1 MCDKGLDV
9 TWSYKAHKVSRI
21 WPFASLRLTLH
32 GCAEAQAWPCRSSC
46 CFVHAA
52 VQVEKVPDA
61 MLSVVCNESLAVR
74 TQGTRIL
81 VLQNATRSTSN
92 LFNRS
97 CHTFGKISSRS
108 SYVKY
113 TVYHSVYFWDHIIGS
128 CSSSVAGQE
137 AVAPFRI
144 TDYCFYSTW
153 MLLNTCNWWRSAWA

>member
-1 MCDKGLDV
+1 MCDKGVDV

-46 CFVHAA
+46 FFVHAA

-113 TVYHSVYFWDHIIGS
+113 TVYHSVLLLRPHYWILFIKCGRTRGGS
-128 CSSSVAGQE
+128 TLQNY
-137 AVAPFRI
+137 R
-144 TDYCFYSTW
+144 
-153 MLLNTCNWWRSAWA
+153 LLFLLHLNALEHL